1 MFSKLKVRCL
11 FIKCLIIMDIN
22 KKQVKIPKQSQCF
35 SDQKLSRRL
44 SQANAVGVDSLEKD
58 SVESL

>member
-1 MFSKLKVRCL
+1 
-11 FIKCLIIMDIN
+11 MDIN

-44 SQANAVGVDSLEKD
+44 SQVNAVGVDSLEKD